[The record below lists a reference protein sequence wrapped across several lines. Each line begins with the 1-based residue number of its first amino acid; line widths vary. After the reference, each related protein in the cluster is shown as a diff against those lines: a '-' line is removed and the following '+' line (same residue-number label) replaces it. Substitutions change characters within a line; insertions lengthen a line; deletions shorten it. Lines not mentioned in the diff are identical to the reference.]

1 MVLESANKDFV
12 TWHELALTSLL
23 SARHYQHF
31 DFCLHQDRYITNLQ
45 IVHQLHMYRSI
56 VSQIQHITYSILHV
70 V

>member
-1 MVLESANKDFV
+1 MVLKSANKDFV

-45 IVHQLHMYRSI
+45 IVH
-56 VSQIQHITYSILHV
+56 
-70 V
+70 